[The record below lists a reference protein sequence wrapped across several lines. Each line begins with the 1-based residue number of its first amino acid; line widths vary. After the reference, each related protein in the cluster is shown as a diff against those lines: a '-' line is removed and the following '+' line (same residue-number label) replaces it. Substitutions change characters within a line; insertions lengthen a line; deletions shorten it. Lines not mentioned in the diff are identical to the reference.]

1 METVRIVFLSD
12 ISLLKFLMRSFMVIL
27 SPFNLLTMKAQQVA
41 AALNVLLKGNVVEDP
56 VRIVKL
62 GPFSP
67 AHFLT
72 TG

>member
-1 METVRIVFLSD
+1 
-12 ISLLKFLMRSFMVIL
+12 MVIL
-27 SPFNLLTMKAQQVA
+27 SPFNPLTMKAQQVA
-41 AALNVLLKGNVVEDP
+41 AAFNDLLKGKVVEDP

-62 GPFSP
+62 GPIPPFSP

>member
-1 METVRIVFLSD
+1 METVRILFLSD
-12 ISLLKFLMRSFMVIL
+12 ISLLKFLMRSL
-27 SPFNLLTMKAQQVA
+27 SPFNPLTMKAQQVA
-41 AALNVLLKGNVVEDP
+41 AALNVLLKGKVVEDS

-62 GPFSP
+62 GPIPPFSP

>member
-1 METVRIVFLSD
+1 
-12 ISLLKFLMRSFMVIL
+12 MVIL
-27 SPFNLLTMKAQQVA
+27 SPFNPLTMKAQQVA